1 MGRVAHSLGGGVSIG
16 TEHFLAPGRHVIR
29 CGPFAARRPDATR
42 PHSRGRA
49 ENRASESH
57 RLRGLPTVPPAR
69 GRGASAHL
77 RSIGFGTFGSGG
89 YHVGVEAAGVGGPD
103 SAREQW
109 LRERL
114 AFLLVELLKLRGAE
128 QKAAL
133 AEIYGI
139 RVELGE
145 VPDVP

>member
-1 MGRVAHSLGGGVSIG
+1 M
-16 TEHFLAPGRHVIR
+16 
-29 CGPFAARRPDATR
+29 
-42 PHSRGRA
+42 
-49 ENRASESH
+49 
-57 RLRGLPTVPPAR
+57 
-69 GRGASAHL
+69 
-77 RSIGFGTFGSGG
+77 
-89 YHVGVEAAGVGGPD
+89 GGPD